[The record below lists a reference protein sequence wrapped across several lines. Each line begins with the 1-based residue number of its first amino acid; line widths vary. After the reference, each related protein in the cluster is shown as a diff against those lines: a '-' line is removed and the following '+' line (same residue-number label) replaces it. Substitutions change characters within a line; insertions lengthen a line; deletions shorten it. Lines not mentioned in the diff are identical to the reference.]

1 MTAPEVI
8 DVKAALTTGL
18 TELRLPT
25 VRHWYE
31 ETARLAERET
41 LSYERYLLQLVTREC
56 EDRQRKRIERLLNQ
70 SRIPA
75 EKALSHFSLKRLPK
89 VALITKTL
97 LEGEFLDRC
106 ENVLAFGNPGSGKTH
121 LLCAIGQE
129 LIARGRRIYFSTS
142 ALLVQDLPVAKRDL
156 KLSRFIKRLAAFE
169 GLIIDD
175 LGYVQQSRE
184 EMEVLFTLLAERY
197 ERGSVLISSNLP
209 FSKWEGIFKDPMTA
223 AAAIDRL
230 VHHCV
235 ILELNIPSYRVEQ
248 AKKAKQEAAAD

>member
-1 MTAPEVI
+1 MSTAVA
-8 DVKAALTTGL
+8 DVKTALTEGL
-18 TELRLPT
+18 TELHLPT
-25 VRHWYE
+25 VRRCYE
-31 ETARLAERET
+31 DAARLAERET
-41 LSYERYLLQLVTREC
+41 LSYERYLLELVRREC
-56 EDRQRKRIERLLNQ
+56 EDRRHKRIQRLLRQ

-75 EKALSHFSLKRLPK
+75 EKSLANFNLKRLPPK
-89 VALITKTL
+89 VGLMTKTL
-97 LEGEFLDRC
+97 LEGEFLDRR

-129 LIARGRRIYFSTS
+129 LIALGRRVYFTTS
-142 ALLVQDLPVAKRDL
+142 ALLVQDLLVAKRDL
-156 KLSRFIKRLAAFE
+156 KLSRFFKRLGYFE

-209 FSKWEGIFKDPMTA
+209 FSKWEGIFKDPMTT

-248 AKKAKQEAAAD
+248 AKKAKEEKSA